1 MERSKVNLIV
11 FSIIMLFT
19 GLFMV
24 SCEDPD
30 EIVGPQGPQG
40 EQGPRGPEGA
50 QGADGR
56 QGEPGPEGPEGPQGE
71 QGPEGPQGEP
81 GPEGPQGEPGP
92 EGPQGEPGP
101 EGPQGEPGPEGP
113 QGEPGPEGPQGEPGP
128 EGPQGE
134 PGPEGP
140 QGPQGEPGEDGSSNV
155 IYSEWTAFDLD
166 NWTGSLTFFGQKRR
180 EYPIDVVEIDVD
192 IINKGTVI
200 VYARFP
206 GTINRTQPLPI
217 IGPILSNARDQVLN
231 FHIRLG
237 LIHIEFYNLIERDED
252 PGRFGSGNQ
261 YRYIIIPGSVESLKS
276 ATLKLNDYERVM
288 EHFGINP

>member
-1 MERSKVNLIV
+1 MERSKVNPIV
-11 FSIIMLFT
+11 LSIIMLFI

-50 QGADGR
+50 QGADGQ
-56 QGEPGPEGPEGPQGE
+56 QGEPGPEGPD
-71 QGPEGPQGEP
+71 GPQGEP
-81 GPEGPQGEPGP
+81 GPE
-92 EGPQGEPGP
+92 GP

-140 QGPQGEPGEDGSSNV
+140 QGPQGPQGEPGEDGSSNV

-166 NWTGSLTFFGQKRR
+166 NWTGSLTFFGQTRR

-206 GTINRTQPLPI
+206 GTITRTQPLPI

-237 LIHIEFYNLIERDED
+237 LIHIEFYNLIERNED

-261 YRYIIIPGSVESLKS
+261 YRYVIIPGSVESLKS
-276 ATLKLNDYERVM
+276 AAINLNDYERVM
-288 EHFGINP
+288 KHFGIDP